1 MNVSRKSS
9 GGSETKT
16 ASQEVTVI
24 NKLGVHARPAAM
36 FVKAANKFAS
46 EITVERDGEQ
56 VNGKSIM
63 GLMMLA
69 AGQGAVLVIS
79 AEGSDAET
87 AVRELVA
94 LFHRKFDEE

>member
-1 MNVSRKSS
+1 MSLTRKSS
-9 GGSETKT
+9 GGLEART
-16 ASQEVTVI
+16 ASREVTVI

-36 FVKAANKFAS
+36 FVKTANRFAS

-69 AGQGAVLVIS
+69 AGQGSKLVIT
-79 AEGSDAET
+79 AQGSDAEL
-87 AVRELVA
+87 AVRELEL
-94 LFHRKFDEE
+94 LFQRKFDEE